1 MPEKSKTKPYQRIL
15 ILLSGLAFLGSTGF
29 ALLGLFTKSPTDPQ
43 SQAQQQNQAQENQLK
58 QQEKGYEVV
67 LAREPNNVV
76 ALQGLADARLQ
87 LKDFKGAIAPLEK
100 LVKLYPQDPNLKS
113 LLEFVK
119 QQAGTPPQPSK

>member
-29 ALLGLFTKSPTDPQ
+29 ALFGLFTKSPTDSQ
-43 SQAQQQNQAQENQLK
+43 SQAQQQNQSQENQLK

-76 ALQGLADARLQ
+76 ALQGLTDARLK

-119 QQAGTPPQPSK
+119 QQAGAPPQPSK